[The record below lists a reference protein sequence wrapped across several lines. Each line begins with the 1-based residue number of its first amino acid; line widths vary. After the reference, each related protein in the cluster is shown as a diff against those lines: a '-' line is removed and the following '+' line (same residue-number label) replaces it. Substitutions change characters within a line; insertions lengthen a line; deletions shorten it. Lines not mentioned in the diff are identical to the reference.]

1 MRSEQPNGL
10 WKGVEGGT
18 PKGDIFHQF
27 ALVTYL
33 HKEVLAFGC
42 TKAKS
47 SHFQTEEGERSGWS
61 SFNVSS
67 DSG

>member
-1 MRSEQPNGL
+1 MAWTRV
-10 WKGVEGGT
+10 GVEGGT
-18 PKGDIFHQF
+18 AKGDIFHQF

-47 SHFQTEEGERSGWS
+47 SHFQTEEGGKKWLEQ
-61 SFNVSS
+61 FQCKQ
-67 DSG
+67 

>member
-1 MRSEQPNGL
+1 MHSEQSNGL
-10 WKGVEGGT
+10 DKSRSGRRT

-27 ALVTYL
+27 ALVMYL

-47 SHFQTEEGERSGWS
+47 SHFETEEGEKVVGA
-61 SFNVSS
+61 VSM
-67 DSG
+67 